1 MDGMSG
7 NKLYHNLNGKF
18 ELDELDVADGDW
30 GWETEFF
37 NYDFD
42 GDLDLIMVMGMK
54 EKIMGDHDFTS
65 NAVKLW
71 RNDGEKFV
79 DVTSSIGLDIE
90 GEGRDVVVF
99 DYDNDEDLDIFIVR
113 NGENGVLFENKLL

>member
-1 MDGMSG
+1 MD
-7 NKLYHNLNGKF
+7 GKF
-18 ELDELDVADGDW
+18 ELSGLDVADGDW

-37 NYDFD
+37 DYDLD

-54 EKIMGDHDFTS
+54 EKIMGEHDFTS

-71 RNDGEKFV
+71 RNDDEKFV

-90 GEGRDVVVF
+90 GEGRDVVIF

-113 NGENGVLFENKLL
+113 NGENGILFENKLL